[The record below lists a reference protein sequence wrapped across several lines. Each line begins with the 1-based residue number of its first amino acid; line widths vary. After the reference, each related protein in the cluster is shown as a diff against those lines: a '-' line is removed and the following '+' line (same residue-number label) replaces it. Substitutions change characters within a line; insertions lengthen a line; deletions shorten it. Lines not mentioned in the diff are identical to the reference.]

1 MEKFN
6 QERENNIL
14 IVGTKNTRAKAK
26 AEEAANE
33 DMLKTKLRPKQTI
46 LDYSNVVVT
55 KTNILF
61 GKYKI
66 FVFNKRRQSF
76 ILIILFYRNRP
87 SSNNTLI

>member
-61 GKYKI
+61 EKDKN
-66 FVFNKRRQSF
+66 FV
-76 ILIILFYRNRP
+76 L
-87 SSNNTLI
+87 